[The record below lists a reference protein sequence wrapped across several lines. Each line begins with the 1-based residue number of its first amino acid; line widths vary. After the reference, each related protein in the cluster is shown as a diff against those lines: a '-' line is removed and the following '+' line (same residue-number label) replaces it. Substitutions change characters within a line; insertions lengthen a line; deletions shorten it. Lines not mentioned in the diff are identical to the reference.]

1 VSGALLLVVGR
12 GGAGKVARGHTT
24 WSLEERLDEA
34 IVSTARAA
42 ASVDLP
48 LVMPYD
54 AVSAPLAAQV
64 VAQYARQRDAE
75 GRVFESR
82 TAPRLTFV
90 SAGRDRRR
98 QDGGPDRWHA
108 LIAALGVVDPEVRR
122 WERMQVGRELAAA
135 MTLGTG
141 RVLRSFL
148 TMLSR
153 QAPGLPIYAI
163 RSCTQVPAGQEVQ
176 FIDDEVRAALMHARG
191 RRKPIEPDQH
201 LGEAILDDVPSD
213 REPPE
218 PYALY
223 AQRMVGRL
231 KDRPPRRRSS

>member
-1 VSGALLLVVGR
+1 MSGALLLVVGR
-12 GGAGKVARGHTT
+12 SGAGKVTRGHTA

-54 AVSAPLAAQV
+54 AVSAPLAAHV

-75 GRVFESR
+75 GRVLEG
-82 TAPRLTFV
+82 TKAARLTFV
-90 SAGRDRRR
+90 TVGRDKTRKGREA
-98 QDGGPDRWHA
+98 DRWHA
-108 LIAALGVVDPEVRR
+108 LVAALGVVDPDVRR
-122 WERMQVGRELAAA
+122 WERVHVAHELAAA
-135 MTLGTG
+135 MMLGTG

-153 QAPGLPIYAI
+153 QAPGLPIYSI
-163 RSCTQVPAGQEVQ
+163 RSCADLPAGHEVR
-176 FIDDEVRAALMHARG
+176 FIDDEVRGALMQARG
-191 RRKPIEPDQH
+191 RRKPFESGND
-201 LGEAILDDVPSD
+201 LGDVILDEVSSD

-223 AQRMVGRL
+223 AQRMVSRL
-231 KDRPPRRRSS
+231 KDRLPRRK